1 MAGQGAVKNALRRLD
16 AAMRSFASAHGW
28 GPDDYRVYVHVNE
41 SWAYLLLIV
50 TARSF
55 PGDDRHAQW
64 ELVLDH
70 LEAALPRRESPFISL
85 SLNLRT
91 FDQVAEGGMYAIR
104 DPFTPI
110 EEWVGPVPAA

>member
-1 MAGQGAVKNALRRLD
+1 M
-16 AAMRSFASAHGW
+16 
-28 GPDDYRVYVHVNE
+28 
-41 SWAYLLLIV
+41 
-50 TARSF
+50 
-55 PGDDRHAQW
+55 
-64 ELVLDH
+64 LDH

-85 SLNLRT
+85 NLNLRT

>member
-1 MAGQGAVKNALRRLD
+1 L
-16 AAMRSFASAHGW
+16 
-28 GPDDYRVYVHVNE
+28 
-41 SWAYLLLIV
+41 WANVQLIV
-50 TARSF
+50 AARSF
-55 PGDDRHAQW
+55 PGGTPPEQR

-85 SLNLRT
+85 NLNLRT